1 MQTLSISDGTTTIS
15 LISTTSLHLAANGWP
30 LQVAPP
36 IISDLGGRG
45 PYDDVSEQITVTA
58 QGSNAIPDLREIVQL
73 LDQARRWARGEDVT
87 CVKLR
92 IRIDNSSLGSG
103 VVLEAALLGPDGGG
117 AGLSADWADLLIINE
132 ISSITLS
139 MRRRGLWISSAAA
152 TTATASAVAARTTTA
167 FTLASHPVPSPIEV
181 SLTPVTGPEARVRGL
196 LLMHQATAD
205 LVTIGAST
213 FGSLTTTDGA
223 FTTGTTVIFTALPP
237 GMGMG
242 TLAPGTYAFP
252 SALNINFLRFT
263 SAGSPGFNVIVD
275 NNQITLTLGAPLAG
289 GFDLYLT
296 IATALVSSSDEPW
309 ILRVTLL
316 GPSGTTWE
324 VQGPPVPIELVSPST
339 EQVYVVHM
347 GYFPLRGSFSRI
359 TLSVSRGSAPVGD
372 LIDIAALYAF
382 YPKQYNAAI
391 YLDGSMATYSADG
404 LVTYHRPTIMPRPT
418 ADIRTSADVLRYPA
432 TLAYGDLAIHQAPNT
447 GTIYGTFISSSIQ
460 YVAVTQNWSVR
471 RRSAYVVPQ

>member
-45 PYDDVSEQITVTA
+45 PYDDVTEQITVTA
-58 QGSNAIPDLREIVQL
+58 QGSSAIPDLREIVRL
-73 LDQARRWARGEDVT
+73 LDQARRWARGEDVA

-92 IRIDNSSLGSG
+92 IRIDNSTLGSG

-139 MRRRGLWISSAAA
+139 MRRRGLWISSAAE

-167 FTLASHPVPSPIEV
+167 FTLASLPAPSPIEV
-181 SLTPVTGPEARVRGL
+181 ALTPVVGPEPRVRGL
-196 LLMHQATAD
+196 LLVHQD
-205 LVTIGAST
+205 
-213 FGSLTTTDGA
+213 TTDLRTFSASLFGA
-223 FTTGTTVIFTALPP
+223 ITVDDGVFTTGNTSIFTALPP

-242 TLAPGTYAFP
+242 TLPPGTYAFP
-252 SALNINFLRFT
+252 PALNIDYLRFT
-263 SAGSPGFNVIVD
+263 STAAVVND
-275 NNQITLTLGAPLAG
+275 ATTNLGLSLVNSLMG
-289 GFDLYLT
+289 GFDVYLT
-296 IATALVSSSDEPW
+296 IATALVSSSTEPW
-309 ILRVTLL
+309 VLQIRML
-316 GPSGTTWE
+316 GPSTAPIIVE
-324 VQGPPVPIELVSPST
+324 GPPVAIEFSPSST
-339 EQVYVVHM
+339 DQVYVVHM
-347 GYFPLRGSFSRI
+347 GYFMQRGRFHDVQ
-359 TLSVSRGSAPVGD
+359 LSVSRGSAPIGD
-372 LIDIAALYAF
+372 FIDIAAVYVY
-382 YPKQYNAAI
+382 YPRQYNAAI
-391 YLDGSMATYSADG
+391 YLDANLQSYSTDA
-404 LVTYHRPTIMPRPT
+404 LVTYHRPTVAPNP
-418 ADIRTSADVLRYPA
+418 SADVRSPGDVLRSA
-432 TLAYGDLAIHQAPNT
+432 ANVAYGDLSIHQAPNT

>member
-58 QGSNAIPDLREIVQL
+58 QGSNAIPNLREIVQL
-73 LDQARRWARGEDVT
+73 LDQARRWARGEDVA

-132 ISSITLS
+132 ISSITLA
-139 MRRRGLWISSAAA
+139 MRRRGLWISNAAA
-152 TTATASAVAARTTTA
+152 TTATASSVAARTTTA
-167 FTLASHPVPSPIEV
+167 FSLASHPVPSPIEV
-181 SLTPVTGPEARVRGL
+181 SLTPVVGPEARVRGL
-196 LLMHQATAD
+196 LMMHQSAAD
-205 LVTIGAST
+205 LVTIDAST
-213 FGSLTTTDGA
+213 FIPGGGSVSVTGGDW
-223 FTTGTTVIFTALPP
+223 TTGDTSIFTALPP
-237 GMGMG
+237 GLGMG
-242 TLAPGTYAFP
+242 TLPPGTYAYP
-252 SALNINFLRFT
+252 PALNINYLRFT
-263 SAGSPGFNVIVD
+263 STSAVVD
-275 NNQITLTLGAPLAG
+275 NATIGLTLGSPLAG

-296 IATALVSSSDEPW
+296 VATSLVSTSDEPW
-309 ILRVTLL
+309 VLRTTLR
-316 GPSGTTWE
+316 GPAGTTWE
-324 VQGPPVPIELVSPST
+324 VQGPPVPIEIVSPTT

-347 GYFPLRGSFSRI
+347 GYFPLRGSFDDI
-359 TLSVSRGSAPVGD
+359 EISVSRGTAPVGE
-372 LIDIAALYAF
+372 LIDIAALYAY
-382 YPKQYNAAI
+382 YPRQYNAAI
-391 YLDGSMATYSADG
+391 YLDGSMAIYSADG
-404 LVTYHRPTIMPRPT
+404 LVTYHRPTITPRPT

>member
-15 LISTTSLHLAANGWP
+15 LINTTSLHLAANGWQ

-36 IISDLGGRG
+36 SASDLGGRG
-45 PYDDVSEQITVTA
+45 PYEDVVERITVTA
-58 QGSNAIPDLREIVQL
+58 QGSSAIPDLREIVRL
-73 LDQARRWARGEDVT
+73 LDQARRWARGEDVA

-92 IRIDNSSLGSG
+92 LRIDNSSLGSG
-103 VVLEAALLGPDGGG
+103 VVLEAALLGPEGNG
-117 AGLSADWADLLIINE
+117 AGLPGDWADLLIINE

-167 FTLASHPVPSPIEV
+167 FTLATHPAPSPIEV
-181 SLTPVTGPEARVRGL
+181 SLTPTAGPEARVRGL
-196 LLMHQATAD
+196 LLMHQSTAD
-205 LVTIGAST
+205 LVTIDASI
-213 FGSLTTTDGA
+213 FGSATTSDGV
-223 FTTGTTVIFTALPP
+223 FSTGTTVIFTALPP

-242 TLAPGTYAFP
+242 TLSPGTYAYAA
-252 SALNINFLRFT
+252 ALNINFLRFT
-263 SAGSPGFNVIVD
+263 STQAVVNA
-275 NNQITLTLGAPLAG
+275 NEITLTLGSPLAG

-296 IATALVSSSDEPW
+296 IATSLVSTSTEPW
-309 ILRVTLL
+309 VLQATLL

-324 VQGPPVPIELVSPST
+324 VEGPPVPIELVSPST

-347 GYFPLRGSFSRI
+347 GYFPLRGNFSRI
-359 TLSVSRGSAPVGD
+359 TLSVSRGTAPIGD

-382 YPKQYNAAI
+382 YPRQYNAAI
-391 YLDGSMATYSADG
+391 YLDGSMNSYSADG

-447 GTIYGTFISSSIQ
+447 GTIYGMFISSSIQ
-460 YVAVTQNWSVR
+460 YLIVNQDWSVR

>member
-1 MQTLSISDGTTTIS
+1 MHTLSISDGTTTIS

-45 PYDDVSEQITVTA
+45 PYDDVSEQITITA
-58 QGSNAIPDLREIVQL
+58 QGNTAIPDLREIVRL
-73 LDQARRWARGEDVT
+73 LDQARRWARGEDVA

-92 IRIDNSSLGSG
+92 LRIDNSTLSSG

-167 FTLASHPVPSPIEV
+167 FTLATHPVPSPIEV
-181 SLTPVTGPEARVRGL
+181 ALTPVVGPEPRVRGL
-196 LLMHQATAD
+196 LLMHQSTAD
-205 LVTIGAST
+205 LVTIDAST
-213 FGSLTTTDGA
+213 FIPGGGTVSVSDGDW
-223 FTTGTTVIFTALPP
+223 TTGDTSIFTALPP

-242 TLAPGTYAFP
+242 TLPPGTYAYP
-252 SALNINFLRFT
+252 SALNINYLRFT
-263 SAGSPGFNVIVD
+263 STAAVVD
-275 NNQITLTLGAPLAG
+275 NATIDLTLGSTLAG

-296 IATALVSSSDEPW
+296 VATSLVSTSTEPW
-309 ILRVTLL
+309 VLQVTLL

-324 VQGPPVPIELVSPST
+324 VEGPPVPIELVSPST

-359 TLSVSRGSAPVGD
+359 TLSVSRGTAPIGN
-372 LIDIAALYAF
+372 LIDIAALSAF
-382 YPKQYNAAI
+382 YPRQYNSAV
-391 YLDGSMATYSADG
+391 YLDGSMATYSADA
-404 LVTYHRPTIMPRPT
+404 LVTYHRPTVTPRPT
-418 ADIRTSADVLRYPA
+418 ADIRTSADALRYPA

>member
-45 PYDDVSEQITVTA
+45 PYDDVTEQITVTA
-58 QGSNAIPDLREIVQL
+58 QGSTAIPDLREIVRL
-73 LDQARRWARGEDVT
+73 LDQARRWARGEDVAF
-87 CVKLR
+87 VKLR
-92 IRIDNSSLGSG
+92 IRIDNSTLGSG

-181 SLTPVTGPEARVRGL
+181 ALTPVVGPEARVRGL
-196 LLMHQATAD
+196 LLMHQSTAD
-205 LVTIGAST
+205 LVTIDAST
-213 FGSLTTTDGA
+213 FIPGGGSVSVTGGDW
-223 FTTGTTVIFTALPP
+223 TTGDTSIFTALPP

-242 TLAPGTYAFP
+242 TLPPGTYAYP
-252 SALNINFLRFT
+252 PALNINYLRFT
-263 SAGSPGFNVIVD
+263 STAAVVD
-275 NNQITLTLGAPLAG
+275 NATIGLTLGSPLAG

-296 IATALVSSSDEPW
+296 VATSLVSTSGEPW
-309 ILRVTLL
+309 VLRATLR
-316 GPSGTTWE
+316 GPAGTTWE
-324 VQGPPVPIELVSPST
+324 VQGPPVPIEIVSPTT

-347 GYFPLRGSFSRI
+347 GYFPLRGNFEDI
-359 TLSVSRGSAPVGD
+359 KISVSRGTAPVGE

-382 YPKQYNAAI
+382 YPRQYNSAV
-391 YLDGSMATYSADG
+391 YLDGSMATYSADA
-404 LVTYHRPTIMPRPT
+404 LVTYHRPTITPRPT
-418 ADIRTSADVLRYPA
+418 ADIRTSADALRYPA

-447 GTIYGTFISSSIQ
+447 GTMYGTFISSSIQ